1 MKPNCPTTQYIQA
14 CAKAAAA
21 LGAPGCLTKIGG
33 VLVTVH
39 APVPPKT
46 FDTRITSKTVAMQL
60 LRDSNGRPHQ
70 LRKDLHSAH

>member
-1 MKPNCPTTQYIQA
+1 MKPNCPTTQHIQA

-21 LGAPGCLTKIGG
+21 LGEPGSLTKIGG

-46 FDTRITSKTVAMQL
+46 FETRITSKTVAMRI
-60 LRDSNGRPHQ
+60 LRDDKGQPHQ
-70 LRKDLHSAH
+70 LQKDLHSAS